1 MTRTIQYTIFLSR
14 PSDVESHMEAV
25 KQAVLDANL
34 VATPLGVRFEVFDWR
49 TDATPG
55 LASEPQARVNEQSDH
70 HDALMAVIGG
80 TLGTPT
86 ASHASGTVEEIERA
100 ITKSAT
106 SVFGQNSVMIFFK
119 DVQLSLNSDLDE
131 AKRVQDLKS
140 GLGPRGILYRA
151 FGDDDALRE
160 GVLRCIGVLI
170 ATHLSAS
177 DSGRTTEAADQER
190 TELSPLASQS
200 DDPPEPEELGI
211 LDYSQIIT
219 ERIDAATQS
228 TSQIQQALESLGRQT
243 TEASSEIS
251 AAISSEDNSKK
262 KRIIN
267 EVAKS
272 IDACATSIE
281 GSGEEMRAQFG
292 GALEAIRAVI
302 DIQASDLSP
311 EAAIE
316 EINIVI
322 QMTAS
327 LDPTIETTGSQ
338 IADFGN
344 TLAQLPRLTKELNSA
359 KRRLLKVIEA
369 LVADL
374 ATLRIENASLHAYAI
389 SRNQS
394 RASPAL
400 LN

>member
-1 MTRTIQYTIFLSR
+1 
-14 PSDVESHMEAV
+14 
-25 KQAVLDANL
+25 
-34 VATPLGVRFEVFDWR
+34 
-49 TDATPG
+49 
-55 LASEPQARVNEQSDH
+55 
-70 HDALMAVIGG
+70 MAVIGG

-86 ASHASGTVEEIERA
+86 AGHASGTVEEIERA

-119 DVQLSLNSDLDE
+119 DVQLALSSDLDE

-151 FGDDDALRE
+151 FSDDDALRE

-177 DSGRTTEAADQER
+177 DAGRPTEVADEER
-190 TELSPLASQS
+190 PDLSLASQS
-200 DDPPEPEELGI
+200 DDLPEPEDLGI
-211 LDYSQIIT
+211 LDYSQIIN
-219 ERIDAATQS
+219 ERIDAATES
-228 TSQIQQALESLGRQT
+228 TGQIQQALESLGRQT

-251 AAISSEDNSKK
+251 AAISSGDNSRK

-267 EVAKS
+267 EVAKA
-272 IDACATSIE
+272 IDDCATSIE

-311 EAAIE
+311 EDANE

-322 QMTAS
+322 QMTDS

-338 IADFGN
+338 IAGFGD
-344 TLAQLPRLTKELNSA
+344 TLAQLPRLTKELNAA
-359 KRRLLKVIEA
+359 KRRLLKIIEA

-374 ATLRIENASLHAYAI
+374 AAIRIENASLHAYAV

-394 RASPAL
+394 RTNSTP